1 MPSTPVNLVDILREF
16 ITAHRLLNQL
26 ADRYRRRELTFP
38 ELQEFVGD
46 DEGSVLFRLKEKCHA
61 LFRPETGISHIA
73 QPREAIFDLT
83 VGSLFH
89 EAMKFREDF
98 YQREV
103 YGPRVKKLR
112 AEAAAEADKLFL
124 EFGRILSA
132 VSERLEDGLAETQ
145 SLMAQSWAQL
155 RVLLAE
161 QPDDGFITRFLLEN
175 QECFDQFSPGGFERL
190 LEHIHGHVSTGYVV
204 AGRSYLKS
212 GHYEAAQ
219 GAFKDALED
228 SGHHPSE
235 ISQLSAYAQGMS
247 AYLNGNY
254 SESLAR
260 LSEWVEGGSPG
271 DPILRKL
278 VDTVLR
284 SLERLV
290 DGEGRDAMLDAAAK
304 LLEKLGTAN

>member
-1 MPSTPVNLVDILREF
+1 MTSVPVSLVDILREF
-16 ITAHRLLNQL
+16 LTAHRLLDQL
-26 ADRYRRRELTFP
+26 TDRYRRSELAFA
-38 ELQEFVGD
+38 ELKEFVGD

-61 LFRPETGISHIA
+61 LFRPEAGVPREA
-73 QPREAIFDLT
+73 QPREALFDLA

-103 YGPRVKKLR
+103 YGPRVKLLR
-112 AEAAAEADKLFL
+112 AEAGTEADGLFL
-124 EFGRILSA
+124 EFERIMSA
-132 VSERLEDGLAETQ
+132 VSARLEDGLAETQ
-145 SLMAQSWAQL
+145 SLMAQSWGQL
-155 RVLLAE
+155 RVLIAE

-175 QECFDQFSPGGFERL
+175 RDYFDQLSSGGLEHL
-190 LEHIHGHVSTGYVV
+190 LKHIHGDVSTGYVV
-204 AGRSYLKS
+204 AGRSYLTS
-212 GHYEAAQ
+212 GHYESAQ
-219 GAFKDALED
+219 RAFKDALEGG
-228 SGHHPSE
+228 SHPGE

-271 DPILRKL
+271 DSLLREL
-278 VDTVLR
+278 VRTALT

-290 DGEGRDAMLDAAAK
+290 DGEECDAMLDAAAK
-304 LLEKLGTAN
+304 LREKLERAD